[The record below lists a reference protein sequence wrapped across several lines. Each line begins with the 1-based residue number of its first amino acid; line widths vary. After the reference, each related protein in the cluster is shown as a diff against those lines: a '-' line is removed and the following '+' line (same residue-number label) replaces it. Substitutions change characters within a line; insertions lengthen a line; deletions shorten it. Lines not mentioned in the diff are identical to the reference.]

1 MRCMPHTWAETAL
14 CRQKGAASHEDHKN
28 QHAQKEFSERL
39 EIFCQKGDQIDFLR
53 FRRIGFIRFSAHALC
68 SLLSF
73 CPAVGAVSISITVAV
88 ADPLTESRINISKYT
103 ADHFFLFL
111 VQCIIASLISLVSAP
126 SCRTERTAASA
137 YSASSSASAVI
148 PIGGVSRIM

>member
-1 MRCMPHTWAETAL
+1 MGITRISTP
-14 CRQKGAASHEDHKN
+14 KKN
-28 QHAQKEFSERL
+28 FRNAWKYS
-39 EIFCQKGDQIDFLR
+39 CQKGDQIDFLR

-73 CPAVGAVSISITVAV
+73 CPAAVGAVSISITVAV
-88 ADPLTESRINISKYT
+88 ADPLTESRVNISKYT
-103 ADHFFLFL
+103 ADHFSSFWFNAS
-111 VQCIIASLISLVSAP
+111 IASLISLVSTP
-126 SCRTERTAASA
+126 SCRTERTASA